1 MCANQE
7 IFEAIKDSNSS
18 QKVIESKCG
27 TYKDNALSSATE
39 AVSNTPQRAS
49 SVHPFSN
56 AMKA

>member
-7 IFEAIKDSNSS
+7 VFEAIKDSNSS
-18 QKVIESKCG
+18 QKVIDGKCG
-27 TYKDNALSSATE
+27 TYNDVAHSSATE

-56 AMKA
+56 SRKA